1 MARRFRFP
9 LETLLKVRRL
19 REREAKRKVAAQRAA
34 LARLDQLDEATRAE
48 IASRQ
53 QVLLGVQRQVQ
64 LEPQELTR
72 GWAWIGH
79 LRRTIVQRQVQ
90 REEML
95 GVLEKLQEVYR
106 EARRQTRVIEKL
118 RERRWQQYVHDR
130 ERREQAAADELAQQL
145 HSMQPATDLLS
156 AGQLSDG

>member
-19 REREAKRKVAAQRAA
+19 REREAKRKLAAQRAA
-34 LARLDQLDEATRAE
+34 IARLDQLDEATRAE

-53 QVLLGVQRQVQ
+53 QILLGVQRQVQ

-72 GWAWIGH
+72 GWAWIAH
-79 LRRTIVQRQVQ
+79 LRRTIVQRQLQ

-95 GVLEKLQEVYR
+95 TVLDTLQNEFR

-118 RERRWQQYVHDR
+118 RERRWQQYLHDR
-130 ERREQAAADELAQQL
+130 QRREQADADELAQQL
-145 HSMQPATDLLS
+145 HSMRLAPDLLS
-156 AGQLSDG
+156 AGQP